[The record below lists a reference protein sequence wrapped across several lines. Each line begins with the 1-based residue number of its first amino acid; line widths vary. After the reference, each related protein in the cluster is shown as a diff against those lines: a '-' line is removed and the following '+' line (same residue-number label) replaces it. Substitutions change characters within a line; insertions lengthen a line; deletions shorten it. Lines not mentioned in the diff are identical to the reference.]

1 MTEERVQKIMAQA
14 GIASRRKC
22 EEIIEQKRVTVNG
35 RIATLGMKADASRD
49 DIRVD
54 GARLQPP
61 QAFAY
66 IMLNK
71 PRGVIS
77 DEDVGGNWPAA
88 RELIPLDG
96 RLYPV
101 GRLDVQSEGL
111 LLFTNDGDLAHKLT
125 HPRYEHPK
133 VYRVL
138 VAGNPSEKTLDMW
151 RRGIMLDG
159 KKTRP
164 CTIERMQKIKG
175 GTLLEITL
183 KEGRKR
189 QIRRVASV
197 LEHPA
202 LSIERLSI
210 GPLKL
215 GNLPSGGWRRLTDE
229 EVTTL
234 KKTLK
239 QSRPS
244 GGKPRRKQQQSSK
257 RRKPDSRKQSNSRR
271 QSGSQRKRN

>member
-35 RIATLGMKADASRD
+35 QIATLGMKADVSRD

-54 GARLQPP
+54 GTRLQTPET
-61 QAFAY
+61 FDY

-88 RELIPLDG
+88 REMIPIEG

-138 VAGNPSEKTLDMW
+138 VCGNPPEKTIDAW
-151 RRGIMLDG
+151 RRGITLDG
-159 KKTRP
+159 KRTLP
-164 CTIERMQKIKG
+164 CTINRLQKTKD
-175 GTLLEITL
+175 GTWLEITL

-202 LSIERLSI
+202 LSIERTAI

-215 GNLPSGGWRRLTDE
+215 GNLPSGGWRRLTEE
-229 EVTTL
+229 EVSAL

-239 QSRPS
+239 QSRPPQ
-244 GGKPRRKQQQSSK
+244 KKQRRPPPQSNR
-257 RRKPDSRKQSNSRR
+257 RRKPGGPK
-271 QSGSQRKRN
+271 KRT

>member
-35 RIATLGMKADASRD
+35 KIATLGMKADASRD

-54 GARLQPP
+54 GTRLQTPEM
-61 QAFAY
+61 FDY

-88 RELIPLDG
+88 RELIPIEG

-133 VYRVL
+133 IYRVL
-138 VAGNPSEKTLDMW
+138 VAGNPTEKTLDAW
-151 RRGIMLDG
+151 RRGITLDG
-159 KKTRP
+159 KRTLP
-164 CTIERMQKIKG
+164 CSIERVQKTKD
-175 GTLLEITL
+175 GTWLEITL

-202 LSIERLSI
+202 LSIERTAI

-215 GNLPSGGWRRLTDE
+215 GNLPSGGWRRLTEE
-229 EVTTL
+229 EVSVL
-234 KKTLK
+234 KKTLR
-239 QSRPS
+239 QSRPPQ
-244 GGKPRRKQQQSSK
+244 KRQRRPPPQSNRQRKSSSSK
-257 RRKPDSRKQSNSRR
+257 
-271 QSGSQRKRN
+271 KRN